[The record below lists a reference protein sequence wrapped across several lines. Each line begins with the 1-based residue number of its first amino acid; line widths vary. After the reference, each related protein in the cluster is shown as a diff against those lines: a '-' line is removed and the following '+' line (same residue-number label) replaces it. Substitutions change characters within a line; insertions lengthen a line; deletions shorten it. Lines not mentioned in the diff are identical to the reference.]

1 MDFAGV
7 NYWAVVLAAAVSFLF
22 GGVYYSVLGLKWLA
36 ALGKTKEQL
45 EQQGG
50 YATTMALTFVAQL
63 LMAFVLAGLIGH
75 LGTGQVT
82 ISNGLISA
90 LFVWV
95 GFVATIMAVDNAF
108 QNRKFALTLIDGL
121 HWLGVLLI
129 QGLII
134 GVMGI

>member
-1 MDFAGV
+1 MDFAGL

-22 GGVYYSVLGLKWLA
+22 GGVYYGVVGGKWLA

-50 YATTMALTFVAQL
+50 YGTTMALTFVAQL

-82 ISNGLISA
+82 ITNGLISA
-90 LFVWV
+90 LFVWA
-95 GFVATIMAVDNAF
+95 GFVATIMSVDNAF
-108 QNRKFALTLIDGL
+108 QKRKFALTLIDGT

-129 QGLII
+129 QGFII
-134 GVMGI
+134 GILGI